1 MKVFNS
7 TSLTGACSEVAK
19 EIIVN
24 YIPPVFQYSILC
36 SKLFTTGTVCVVTG
50 GNPVAFAAFIHI
62 GRLIVEAYQGD
73 EMKIKEFDRIMRQ
86 TLDKSGVIKHQIPNQ
101 EFDSISK

>member
-1 MKVFNS
+1 MKDLLLKQTPFLGFAYGFSVTIMKVFNS

-24 YIPPVFQYSILC
+24 YIPPVFKYSILC

-62 GRLIVEAYQGD
+62 GRLIVEAY
-73 EMKIKEFDRIMRQ
+73 
-86 TLDKSGVIKHQIPNQ
+86 
-101 EFDSISK
+101 